1 MGLNEVGCKGG
12 AGISL
17 GKGKLAGCFEH
28 SDELSGSIRR
38 REFVGHLGDC
48 YFSMSLL
55 LGGGCSFCYLE
66 KETYGQAGSWTSCG
80 VAA

>member
-1 MGLNEVGCKGG
+1 MGLNEVACKGG

-17 GKGKLAGCFEH
+17 GKGKVAGCFEH

-48 YFSMSLL
+48 YF
-55 LGGGCSFCYLE
+55 E